1 MEFKY
6 FLRGLGTGIIF
17 ASIIFLIVYSGNN
30 QQKMSDV
37 EIKKRAQELGMEEK
51 DDPIKDLISTTASKE
66 SSGKAS
72 EETSIDTDSSEKG
85 SDTEEEVK
93 KDNTE
98 EIPTEAAD
106 DENKSTEETTD
117 QDKAAEVSLKES
129 ETKAEEKDIDFSILK
144 GDTSYPVSLRLKDLG
159 IIDSAEEFDTYLVKH
174 DYASRLRVG
183 DYTLKRGMD
192 YQSIAE
198 TISDPF

>member
-30 QQKMSDV
+30 QQKMSDA

-51 DDPIKDLISTTASKE
+51 DDPIKDLISTTDSKE
-66 SSGKAS
+66 SSGKSS
-72 EETSIDTDSSEKG
+72 EEESTDIDSSDKG

-93 KDNTE
+93 EDNTK

-106 DENKSTEETTD
+106 DENKSTEETTA

-129 ETKAEEKDIDFSILK
+129 ETKAEEIDIEFSIRK

-174 DYASRLRVG
+174 DYANRLRVG